1 MMTVTLDGVC
11 HLGFRIVGACHETRR
26 LVDASAAF
34 LAYCACD
41 DRAEVFQEAYL
52 SAFRYGDEICQRA
65 DEWNRLEVKS
75 FDGVCWSPWLWFDID
90 NENDLE
96 AARRDAARLCYTIV
110 ERYTLDDD
118 DLLIFFSGKKGFGIG
133 IPTSLWTPPPSVDFH
148 HICKKHATGLAEQAQ
163 VAIDPIIYSKI
174 QPHRA
179 PNSRH
184 PKTGLHKR
192 RLSLDE
198 LVGLSVE
205 RIRQFAQE
213 PLPFEISIPTRT
225 CEQAASDWQAA
236 QQAVQ
241 RRSEALATRR
251 AAGVATRLNRQTLD
265 IIRNVELIQSG
276 DRHRLLFSAAAN
288 LAEFGCPEV
297 LALALLTEPGLDS
310 GLPPSDVRRQ
320 IECGLQHKSSKG
332 SK

>member
-1 MMTVTLDGVC
+1 MTVKLDGVC

-52 SAFRYGDEICQRA
+52 SAFRFSDEICQRA
-65 DEWNRLEVKS
+65 DEWYRLEVKG

-96 AARRDAARLCYTIV
+96 AARRDAARLCYAIV
-110 ERYTLDDD
+110 ARYTLDDD

-133 IPTSLWTPPPSVDFH
+133 IPTSLWKPQPSVDFH
-148 HICKKHATGLAEQAQ
+148 HVCKQHATVLAELVQ
-163 VAIDPIIYSKI
+163 VAIDPIIYTKI

-184 PKTGLHKR
+184 PKSGLHKR

-236 QQAVQ
+236 LQAVQ
-241 RRSEALATRR
+241 RRSKALASRH
-251 AAGVATRLNRQTLD
+251 AAGIATRLNRQTLD
-265 IIRNVELIQSG
+265 TIRNVDLIQSG
-276 DRHRLLFSAAAN
+276 DRHRFLFSAAAN

-297 LALALLTEPGLDS
+297 LAHALLTEPGLDS
-310 GLPPSDVRRQ
+310 GLPPSEVHRQ
-320 IECGLQHKSSKG
+320 IECGLRHNSSKE
-332 SK
+332 SE